1 MNLIRAGVIW
11 KSNCTCPSAKAAT
24 GKGSQEA
31 AGSSS
36 PQQQA
41 GEVGG
46 SAPWDPSPHRE
57 VGGPRCCKVSLPCYS
72 PQPFSQR
79 GFTQTGTDNGSHGS
93 KRCCKSERSSLAE
106 ALPTFAGSTERC
118 QEGNAGC
125 PQHAH
130 PCWVCRGAALI
141 PHPQEKS
148 IAFSVLPTLI

>member
-1 MNLIRAGVIW
+1 M
-11 KSNCTCPSAKAAT
+11 
-24 GKGSQEA
+24 
-31 AGSSS
+31 
-36 PQQQA
+36 
-41 GEVGG
+41 GG

-118 QEGNAGC
+118 QEGNCRLPPARASLLGLLGCCTDTPSPREKHSFLCTTYLDLNVSARIFNLGSDTSSYLTC
-125 PQHAH
+125 PQSLH
-130 PCWVCRGAALI
+130 
-141 PHPQEKS
+141 
-148 IAFSVLPTLI
+148 